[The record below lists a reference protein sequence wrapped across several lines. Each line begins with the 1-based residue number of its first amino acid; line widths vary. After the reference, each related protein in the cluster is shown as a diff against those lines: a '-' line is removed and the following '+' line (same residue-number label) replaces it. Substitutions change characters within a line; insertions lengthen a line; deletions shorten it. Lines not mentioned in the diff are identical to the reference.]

1 MEVTK
6 WLKRSDSVSRLA
18 DSASVQAITRVN
30 AVQLEDQLLFLRDR
44 DPGLYSLIET
54 IQREE
59 LMHLDHAE
67 ERIVVR
73 PLWSRPLASSFQSL
87 PTLPSGCRHGGIP
100 LEWPGISRTTR
111 AVNLWDVCARVRFGL
126 FSAVA

>member
-6 WLKRSDSVSRLA
+6 WLKPSDSVSRLG

-59 LMHLDHAE
+59 LMHLGHAE

-73 PLWSRPLASSFQSL
+73 PLWPRPKSTYVAIWLSTWGDSTRMARDLAA
-87 PTLPSGCRHGGIP
+87 RHVP
-100 LEWPGISRTTR
+100 
-111 AVNLWDVCARVRFGL
+111 
-126 FSAVA
+126 